1 MKKRLLIAILFASC
15 SQKTYKTFYTVHEN
29 KQEKVLQGII
39 SRSIIEADTTFKW
52 FPTNYKY
59 ALANTNAVDI
69 FKKNKVKFKMMV
81 FGGTWCEDTQNLLP
95 LFYKLVEQSKYPK
108 RKITLV
114 GVDREKKSGNELSD
128 KYKITNVP
136 TFIVLNNEGIEIGRV
151 VEYGKGNGIDNE
163 LAEIVGGIK

>member
-1 MKKRLLIAILFASC
+1 MKKILLIAILFASC

-39 SRSIIEADTTFKW
+39 SRKAIESDTTFKW
-52 FPTNYKY
+52 FPNNYKY
-59 ALANTNAVDI
+59 ALANTNAVDV
-69 FKKNKVKFKMMV
+69 FKKNKGKFKMMV

-108 RKITLV
+108 RKVTLV
-114 GVDREKKSGNELSD
+114 GVDREKKSGNELSE
-128 KYKITNVP
+128 KHKITNVP
-136 TFIVLNNEGIEIGRV
+136 TFIVLNNEGVEIGRV

-163 LAEIVGGIK
+163 LADIVSSIK